1 MDILNLPNKSLY
13 HKVFYGTTTTSS
25 WQVWT
30 KPSNITMVYMY
41 VIGAGGAGGGGRT
54 GGNNS
59 GGGGGGGGSSAISV
73 ALYPAFLL
81 PDTLYISVGI
91 GSNGAAA
98 GGGAASGVLSY
109 VSAQPSTTAIYIYAQ
124 SGNAAAGGGGGGTN
138 SGSGSGASG
147 TAGTV
152 WTFTNYPLTALGMVT
167 SIAGQSGGAGGTN
180 VPSDGTSITPTLP
193 ITGGAGGGGVS
204 ISGANTRAGGDITG
218 SGFLPSILGGNADG
232 ATVAL
237 IGGKSG
243 FMGIKPT
250 TESYLNL
257 PMLYTGGSGGGSKGV
272 TAAVGGRGGDGSY
285 GSGGGGGGASYAS
298 TGGSGG
304 RGGDGLVLITCF

>member
-13 HKVFYGTTTTSS
+13 HKVFYATTSTN
-25 WQVWT
+25 WQTWT
-30 KPSNITMVYMY
+30 KPSNINFVYMY

-59 GGGGGGGGSSAISV
+59 GGGGGGGASSSITV

-98 GGGAASGVLSY
+98 GTGAASGVLSY
-109 VSAQPSTTAIYIYAQ
+109 VSIRSSTSPIFIVAQ
-124 SGNAAAGGGGGGTN
+124 SGDAAAGGGGGGTN
-138 SGSGSGASG
+138 SVSGSGVGG
-147 TAGTV
+147 TAGTR
-152 WTFTNYPLTALGMVT
+152 WTYTNYPLANMGMIT
-167 SIAGQSGGAGGTN
+167 SVNGQGGGAGGANT
-180 VPSDGTSITPTLP
+180 PTDGTSITPSLP
-193 ITGGAGGGGVS
+193 VTGGAGGGGVS
-204 ISGANTRAGGDITG
+204 ISGANTRAGGDIIG

-232 ATVAL
+232 STAAL

-243 FMGIKPT
+243 FNGINPT

-257 PMLYTGGSGGGSKGV
+257 PMVYTGGSGGGSKGV
-272 TAAVGGRGGDGSY
+272 SAAVGGIGGRGSY

-304 RGGDGLVLITCF
+304 RGGDGLVLISCW

>member
-59 GGGGGGGGSSAISV
+59 GGGGGGGGSSAITV

-98 GGGAASGVLSY
+98 GTGAASGVLSY

-124 SGNAAAGGGGGGTN
+124 SGDAAAGGGGGGTN

-152 WTFTNYPLTALGMVT
+152 WSFTNDPLTALGMVT
-167 SIAGQSGGAGGTN
+167 SIAGQSGGAGGGNT
-180 VPSDGTSITPTLP
+180 PSEGAGRTPIQTV
-193 ITGGAGGGGVS
+193 TGGAGGGGNS
-204 ISGANTRAGGDITG
+204 AGGTATNGGSIIG
-218 SGFLPSILGGNADG
+218 SGFLPTINGGIADG
-232 ATVAL
+232 ATTAAL
-237 IGGKSG
+237 AGNHG

-257 PMLYTGGSGGGSKGV
+257 PMMYTGGAGGGAKGSTV
-272 TAAVGGRGGDGSY
+272 IGVGGKGGDGSY
-285 GSGGGGGGASYAS
+285 GSGGGGGGSSYGS

-304 RGGDGLVLITCF
+304 KGGDGLVIITCW